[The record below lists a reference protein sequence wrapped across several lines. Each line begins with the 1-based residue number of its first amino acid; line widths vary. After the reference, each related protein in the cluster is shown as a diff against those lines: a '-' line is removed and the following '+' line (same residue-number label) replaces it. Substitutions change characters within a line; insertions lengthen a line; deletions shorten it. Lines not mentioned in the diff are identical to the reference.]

1 MHWHLAKRRIGK
13 LPGGG
18 MVIWWSMYIV
28 LVHMRGA
35 DEYLDLEGEI
45 ELRVLCPQWIPER
58 HGA

>member
-1 MHWHLAKRRIGK
+1 
-13 LPGGG
+13 